1 MALNAYFVI
10 SDAKGDK
17 STVTIPFAA
26 IADWTEIPELIG
38 DLGALIEPLIN
49 GGIVAMGINL
59 EIDTGA
65 LNAIPNAIADVQE
78 KARFVFA
85 GENGFLK
92 SLHIP
97 TFLETL
103 FTPNSADVDLTDT
116 DVAAFVTAMEDGVT
130 LSTLAVHEPSDS
142 RGDDLVSLVTA
153 TEAWGKSRR

>member
-10 SDAKGDK
+10 VDAKGDK
-17 STVTIPFAA
+17 STITIPFAS

-49 GGIVAMGINL
+49 GGIVTMGINL
-59 EIDTGA
+59 EIATGA
-65 LNAIPNAIADVQE
+65 LNAIPAAISDVQE

-85 GENGFLK
+85 GEHGFLK

-103 FTPNSADVDLTDT
+103 FNPGSADVDLTDA

-142 RGDDLVSLVTA
+142 RGDDLETLVTA
-153 TEAWGKSRR
+153 TEAWGKNRR